1 MNIKAYAKF
10 NLSLDVKDRRSDG
23 YHEIS
28 SLMQE
33 ISVCDDI
40 SILVKNAKNGNEVGI
55 RCSDPEV
62 PCDERNTCHKAVF
75 AFFSCFGI
83 KDKLVKITIKKGIP
97 VRSGLGGGSSDA
109 AAVINALNKILK
121 IDAPADVL
129 EKIALEVGADV
140 PFFIRGGMQRAN
152 GIGEKLTPVTC
163 NFRPYFVVAVPDK
176 GASTEEVYRIF
187 DGAERPRTDG
197 TSKILHAMSFDLN
210 PYDFLSNSLFP
221 AAVEAVPE
229 IGDAFEKLSATS
241 TMVNMTGSGSA
252 VYAVYET
259 YSQAFEI
266 LQKYKKEFAFIS
278 ACVCVDREK
287 TPKQQNLSK

>member
-10 NLSLDVKDRRSDG
+10 NLTLDVKDKRSDG

-40 SILVKNAKNGNEVGI
+40 SILVKNSRRGNAAFI

-75 AFFSCFGI
+75 AFFSYFGI
-83 KDKLVKITIKKGIP
+83 KDKLVKITLKKGIP
-97 VRSGLGGGSSDA
+97 LRAGLGGGSSDA

-129 EKIALEVGADV
+129 EKVALEVGADV
-140 PFFIRGGMQRAN
+140 PFFIRGGMQRAD

-163 NFRPYFVVAVPDK
+163 NFKPYFIV
-176 GASTEEVYRIF
+176 
-187 DGAERPRTDG
+187 
-197 TSKILHAMSFDLN
+197 
-210 PYDFLSNSLFP
+210 
-221 AAVEAVPE
+221 AVPE

-266 LQKYKKEFAFIS
+266 LQKHKKEFAFIS

-287 TPKQQNLSK
+287 ALKQQN